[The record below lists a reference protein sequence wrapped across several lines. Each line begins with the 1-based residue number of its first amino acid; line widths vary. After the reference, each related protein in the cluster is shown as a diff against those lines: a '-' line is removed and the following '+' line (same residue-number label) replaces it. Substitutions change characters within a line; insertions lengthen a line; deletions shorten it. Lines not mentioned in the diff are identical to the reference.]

1 MYSKAEVL
9 TKVFDFV
16 NKHFSCLSGGA
27 LHSTQYSY
35 QESWQDIDIDR
46 LSLSLFYK
54 ITLFHT
60 AVRGEE
66 CENRIIFCILPAL
79 QMALSLCTGEGRFIL
94 ECICAVLLMCGGSTH
109 KHRSFVV
116 SEI

>member
-1 MYSKAEVL
+1 MKI
-9 TKVFDFV
+9 FV
-16 NKHFSCLSGGA
+16 ELCVCTQE

-35 QESWQDIDIDR
+35 QESWQDIDIDKI
-46 LSLSLFYK
+46 SLSLFYK

-109 KHRSFVV
+109 KHRSSEV